1 MANECPEWVK
11 YQYQWSKHWSEA
23 PWLEW
28 QQNSEWGP
36 GWRCTMCETW
46 ATEGHLTCKKHLKR
60 IAIDDGWLSSY
71 EDQQQGPIVQVWSK
85 AKAKGATSANAKD
98 SDAEPDAAA
107 EGATSANA
115 KDGDAEPDA
124 AAGKADTACPGDR
137 DDVAAVA
144 TLGPISRA
152 LENNTRL
159 LCSLAAGIE
168 NIILLLA
175 DVMQGKRTESLAGVM
190 SQLEEQR
197 SMLSNCRELAEA
209 WTRRPLPTETETTAV
224 TETAAEQQDS
234 KMAAQG
240 SSAAGAG
247 GCVAADCGA
256 RTAVECAATAS
267 AAAPGSSAAT
277 AQAEEPA
284 APERGRP
291 LSRVAAVERQV
302 PPEPPLEPGENATQA
317 AALTAA
323 SQPPESTQD
332 SFDRTELLNS
342 VKDLAEL
349 SPQAWTALASQ
360 SESELTLAFKNLL
373 AAAKALQSEG
383 NPIQE
388 GAAGDPGM
396 PEIQNPVQGPRG

>member
-1 MANECPEWVK
+1 MANECSEWVK
-11 YQYQWSKHWSEA
+11 YKWSKHWSEA

-28 QQNSEWGP
+28 QQNPQWGP

-46 ATEGHLTCKKHLKR
+46 ATEGHLTCQKHLKR
-60 IAIDDGWLSSY
+60 IADDGWLSSY
-71 EDQQQGPIVQVWSK
+71 EDQQKGPIVQVWSK

-98 SDAEPDAAA
+98 S
-107 EGATSANA
+107 
-115 KDGDAEPDA
+115 DAEPDA

-168 NIILLLA
+168 NIILLLG

-197 SMLSNCRELAEA
+197 SILANCRELTEA
-209 WTRRPLPTETETTAV
+209 WTRRPLATETETTAV

-247 GCVAADCGA
+247 GW
-256 RTAVECAATAS
+256 
-267 AAAPGSSAAT
+267 
-277 AQAEEPA
+277 AQAEELA

-302 PPEPPLEPGENATQA
+302 TQA

-349 SPQAWTALASQ
+349 SPQAWVALASQ
-360 SESELTLAFKNLL
+360 SESELTLAFKHVL

>member
-36 GWRCTMCETW
+36 GWRCTMCTTW
-46 ATEGHLTCKKHLKR
+46 ATEGHLTCQRHLKR
-60 IAIDDGWLSSY
+60 IADDGWLSSY
-71 EDQQQGPIVQVWSK
+71 EDQQKGPIVQVWSK

-152 LENNTRL
+152 LESNTRL

-168 NIILLLA
+168 NIILLLG

-197 SMLSNCRELAEA
+197 SILANCRELTEA
-209 WTRRPLPTETETTAV
+209 WTRRPLATETETTAV

-247 GCVAADCGA
+247 GW
-256 RTAVECAATAS
+256 
-267 AAAPGSSAAT
+267 
-277 AQAEEPA
+277 AQAEELA

-302 PPEPPLEPGENATQA
+302 TPEPPPEPGENATQA

-332 SFDRTELLNS
+332 RFDRTELLNS

-349 SPQAWTALASQ
+349 SPQAWVALASQ
-360 SESELTLAFKNLL
+360 SESELTLAFKHVL

>member
-1 MANECPEWVK
+1 MANECSEWVK
-11 YQYQWSKHWSEA
+11 YKWSKHWSEA
-23 PWLEW
+23 PWLVW
-28 QQNSEWGP
+28 QQNSQWGP

-60 IAIDDGWLSSY
+60 ISIDDDDDGWLWSY
-71 EDQQQGPIVQVWSK
+71 EDQQQGPIVKVWSK
-85 AKAKGATSANAKD
+85 AKDKGATSANAKD
-98 SDAEPDAAA
+98 S
-107 EGATSANA
+107 
-115 KDGDAEPDA
+115 DAEPDA

-197 SMLSNCRELAEA
+197 SMLSNCRELTEA

-332 SFDRTELLNS
+332 RFDRTELLNS

-388 GAAGDPGM
+388 GAAAGDPGTPEWP
-396 PEIQNPVQGPRG
+396 PEIQNPVQEGGAAGAAEPRAGGFE

>member
-36 GWRCTMCETW
+36 GWRCTMCTTW
-46 ATEGHLTCKKHLKR
+46 ATEGHLTCQKHLKR
-60 IAIDDGWLSSY
+60 IADDGWLSSY
-71 EDQQQGPIVQVWSK
+71 EDQQKGPIVQVWSK

-152 LENNTRL
+152 LESNTRL

-168 NIILLLA
+168 NIILLLG

-197 SMLSNCRELAEA
+197 SILANCRELTEA
-209 WTRRPLPTETETTAV
+209 WTRRPLATETETTAV

-247 GCVAADCGA
+247 GW
-256 RTAVECAATAS
+256 
-267 AAAPGSSAAT
+267 
-277 AQAEEPA
+277 AQAEELA

-302 PPEPPLEPGENATQA
+302 TQA

-349 SPQAWTALASQ
+349 SPQAWVALASQ
-360 SESELTLAFKNLL
+360 SESELTLAFKHVL

>member
-1 MANECPEWVK
+1 
-11 YQYQWSKHWSEA
+11 
-23 PWLEW
+23 
-28 QQNSEWGP
+28 
-36 GWRCTMCETW
+36 MCETW
-46 ATEGHLTCKKHLKR
+46 ATEGHLTCQKHLKR
-60 IAIDDGWLSSY
+60 IADDGWLSSY
-71 EDQQQGPIVQVWSK
+71 EDQQKGPIVQVWSK

-98 SDAEPDAAA
+98 S
-107 EGATSANA
+107 
-115 KDGDAEPDA
+115 DAEPDA

-247 GCVAADCGA
+247 GW
-256 RTAVECAATAS
+256 
-267 AAAPGSSAAT
+267 
-277 AQAEEPA
+277 AQAEELA

-332 SFDRTELLNS
+332 RFDRTELLNS

-388 GAAGDPGM
+388 GAAAGDPGT
-396 PEIQNPVQGPRG
+396 PEIQNPVQEGGAAGAAEPRAGGFE

>member
-1 MANECPEWVK
+1 
-11 YQYQWSKHWSEA
+11 
-23 PWLEW
+23 
-28 QQNSEWGP
+28 
-36 GWRCTMCETW
+36 MCETW
-46 ATEGHLTCKKHLKR
+46 ATEGHLTCQKHLKR